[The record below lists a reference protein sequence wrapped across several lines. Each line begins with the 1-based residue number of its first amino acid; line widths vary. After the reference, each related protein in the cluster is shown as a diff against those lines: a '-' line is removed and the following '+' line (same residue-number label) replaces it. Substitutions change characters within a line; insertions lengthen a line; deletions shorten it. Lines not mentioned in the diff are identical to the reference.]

1 MGVPQ
6 GAVQE
11 AAGGKMQGGGIGKE
25 AGVQCFGREVL
36 PGTRI
41 GQGIGMVGETD
52 RRGCFGGKADVPG
65 VDADGI
71 QFPLDAAAEGVVSQL
86 GQEGGMTA
94 QPSDRGAEC
103 GDASADLC
111 AERPGLR
118 QRSGGIG
125 GREAKPDFPD
135 AIECGHNRPL
145 LPEKQCVQ
153 YTPKRRF
160 AQLVPTTFVRK
171 RERNCDPSDEP
182 DKTVF

>member
-1 MGVPQ
+1 
-6 GAVQE
+6 
-11 AAGGKMQGGGIGKE
+11 MQGGGIGKE

-41 GQGIGMVGETD
+41 GQGIGMIGETD
-52 RRGCFGGKADVPG
+52 RRGCFGGEADVPG

-86 GQEGGMTA
+86 GQGGGMTA

-118 QRSGGIG
+118 QRSSGIG

-135 AIECGHNRPL
+135 ANRVWTQQTP
-145 LPEKQCVQ
+145 PSEKTMRPV
-153 YTPKRRF
+153 YTQAAVCAIGADNLRAKKRKELRSI
-160 AQLVPTTFVRK
+160 R
-171 RERNCDPSDEP
+171 
-182 DKTVF
+182 